1 MKIKTAATCFG
12 TICTYKHQFKLC
24 AGRKLCNT
32 SGYQNRA
39 AIHSCEVDPERAN
52 DPCYMQLYA
61 SNEVDRQNGDSSK
74 QLTLT
79 WANMSQKN
87 LYI

>member
-1 MKIKTAATCFG
+1 
-12 TICTYKHQFKLC
+12 
-24 AGRKLCNT
+24 
-32 SGYQNRA
+32 
-39 AIHSCEVDPERAN
+39 
-52 DPCYMQLYA
+52 MQLYA

-87 LYI
+87 LYNI